1 MTRVRYV
8 AFRVLQTA
16 FLLWFVLTFLFFFFR
31 LMPGD
36 FTNRMLYAGAS
47 PETIEATRAKW
58 GLDDPLYVQY
68 YRYLVNMLT
77 LDAGVSR
84 QFRVPVWEYVKMK
97 IFNSFILIAPAIT
110 LSFVIG
116 SAWGTIIG
124 NKRGSRLEKYGHIPI
139 IVVGTFPEFFT
150 AMVLIIVFAAWF
162 GWVPTSGLM
171 DPSVASQYAE
181 AAWWRPYLTRSFAE
195 HYVLPFT
202 AVVMWS
208 LLLPTLVMRT
218 SIVEVRNQ
226 DFMYYHRLTGLGNRQ
241 VLKHLGK
248 HASLP
253 VITLYPVMMTRAIG
267 GLVLIEIVF
276 NWPGIGDALVDA
288 VLARD
293 FPIMQF
299 VFFLAAA
306 WVIIANFVV
315 DLVYGFVDPRVS
327 VES

>member
-1 MTRVRYV
+1 MSRVRYI
-8 AFRVLQTA
+8 ALRTLQTV

-47 PETIEATRAKW
+47 PETIAAMQAKW
-58 GLDDPLYVQY
+58 GLNQPLHVQY
-68 YRYLVNMLT
+68 YRYILNMAT
-77 LDAGVSR
+77 LDPGISR

-110 LSFVIG
+110 LSFIIG
-116 SAWGTIIG
+116 STWGTIIG
-124 NKRGSRLEKYGHIPI
+124 NRRDSRLEKYGHIPI
-139 IVVGTFPEFFT
+139 IIMGTFPEFFT
-150 AMVLIIVFAAWF
+150 AMVLIIVFAGWLGWF
-162 GWVPTSGLM
+162 PTSGLM
-171 DPSVASQYAE
+171 DPSVATQFVDAP
-181 AAWWRPYLTRSFAE
+181 WWRRYLTWSFAE
-195 HYVLPFT
+195 HYILPFA
-202 AVVMWS
+202 AVIMWS

-226 DFMYYHRLTGLGNRQ
+226 GFMYYHRLTGLRNRQ
-241 VLKHLGK
+241 ILKHLGK

-276 NWPGIGDALVDA
+276 NWPGIGDALVGA

-293 FPIMQF
+293 FPVMQF